1 MSNLSIEQKL
11 RLSELRLLK
20 ESESFVLVKFY
31 DEKEQQ
37 EKNVK
42 DSYYISDESDM
53 EEDILKA
60 KYFGTHPK
68 FNLTMPD
75 YKKVSKAFN
84 VKYLKISKE
93 KNIGKTIEKLIKIKG
108 PVICEVMTLE
118 DQSSLF
124 KQGYKKNLNGVFE
137 PQPLSEM
144 FPFISEPIAN
154 TNN

>member
-60 KYFGTHPK
+60 KYFD
-68 FNLTMPD
+68 LEEQA
-75 YKKVSKAFN
+75 YAFKSDHN
-84 VKYLKISKE
+84 VKAIPVKVLADFEIHKT
-93 KNIGKTIEKLIKIKG
+93 KNE
-108 PVICEVMTLE
+108 
-118 DQSSLF
+118 S
-124 KQGYKKNLNGVFE
+124 
-137 PQPLSEM
+137 
-144 FPFISEPIAN
+144 
-154 TNN
+154 

>member
-1 MSNLSIEQKL
+1 L

-60 KYFGTHPK
+60 KYFDLEEQAYAFKSSENIKAIPV
-68 FNLTMPD
+68 
-75 YKKVSKAFN
+75 KVLAMF
-84 VKYLKISKE
+84 E
-93 KNIGKTIEKLIKIKG
+93 IEK
-108 PVICEVMTLE
+108 T
-118 DQSSLF
+118 
-124 KQGYKKNLNGVFE
+124 KNE
-137 PQPLSEM
+137 S
-144 FPFISEPIAN
+144 
-154 TNN
+154 